1 VTTTPPPTRTTTGSR
16 SRPTRRA
23 RLVAVVGATAAALG
37 VWALAGGLLGVDLT
51 VRTGSDAAVQHL
63 GPVAVTLVGVLVGL
77 AGWGTLALAE
87 RRTPARARTGWMI
100 LAVAVL
106 AVSLA
111 GPLTSAT
118 TPAATVALLGMH
130 LAVAGVLIPA
140 LTRTATRA

>member
-1 VTTTPPPTRTTTGSR
+1 VTTTTTPTRTTTGGA
-16 SRPTRRA
+16 RPTRRA
-23 RLVAVVGATAAALG
+23 RLVAVLGATAAALG
-37 VWALAGGLLGVDLT
+37 VWALAGPLLGVDLT
-51 VRTGSDAAVQHL
+51 VRTSADAATQHI

-111 GPLTSAT
+111 GPITSAT
-118 TPAATVALLGMH
+118 TTAATIALLGMH
-130 LAVAGVLIPA
+130 LTVAAVLIPGLA
-140 LTRTATRA
+140 RTAARA